1 MKFLARL
8 FAEIIMIIFVVL
20 LGTRVLSEEH
30 PSVAGMVL
38 VAIYVVILALR
49 ATIQREMLKDDARE
63 RRRLE
68 RAFVSAASEAGWPSL
83 IKVHRDR
90 KVITHYIR
98 VPYQG
103 PDGDFYFEF
112 PLEEERLTE
121 PIQISDLLS
130 KEELEK
136 FYASEEDKEVNDT
149 AAEE

>member
-1 MKFLARL
+1 MKFFIRL
-8 FAEIIMIIFVVL
+8 FAEIIALISVII
-20 LGTRVLSEEH
+20 TAARVLNTEH
-30 PSVAGMVL
+30 PSIAGMIL
-38 VAIYVVILALR
+38 VAVCVVALAFR
-49 ATIQREMLKDDARE
+49 ATAQSEAIKDDAVQ

-68 RAFVSAASEAGWPSL
+68 KAFVRAASEAGWPSL
-83 IKVHRDR
+83 MKLYRDR
-90 KVITHYIR
+90 KVATHYIR

-136 FYASEEDKEVNDT
+136 FYAGEKDKEVNTDT
-149 AAEE
+149 AEE

>member
-1 MKFLARL
+1 MA
-8 FAEIIMIIFVVL
+8 FA
-20 LGTRVLSEEH
+20 
-30 PSVAGMVL
+30 
-38 VAIYVVILALR
+38 AICTVILALR
-49 ATIQREMLKDDARE
+49 ATIQSEHIKDDARE

-68 RAFVSAASEAGWPSL
+68 KAFVTAASEAGWPSL
-83 IKVHRDR
+83 MKLYRDR
-90 KVITHYIR
+90 KVATHYIR